1 MILLFYSD
9 GSRDSNRRH
18 GKENKLPSRKHETK
32 DDVTRSRSSQM
43 AENIASSLQTLNA
56 QLDEQQKQR
65 ASLNEAASHS
75 PDEKGDVSV
84 ARNKSSER
92 D

>member
-1 MILLFYSD
+1 
-9 GSRDSNRRH
+9 
-18 GKENKLPSRKHETK
+18 
-32 DDVTRSRSSQM
+32 M

-65 ASLNEAASHS
+65 ASLNGAASHS
-75 PDEKGDVSV
+75 PDEKDDVSV

>member
-1 MILLFYSD
+1 
-9 GSRDSNRRH
+9 
-18 GKENKLPSRKHETK
+18 
-32 DDVTRSRSSQM
+32 M